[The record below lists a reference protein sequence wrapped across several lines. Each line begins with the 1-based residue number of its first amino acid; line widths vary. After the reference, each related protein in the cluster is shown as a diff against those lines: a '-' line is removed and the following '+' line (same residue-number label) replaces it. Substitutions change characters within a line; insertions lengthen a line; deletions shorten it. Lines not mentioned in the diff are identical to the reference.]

1 MCSAFVSP
9 NSLKNDK
16 CHICSALVS
25 RHGFKTTN
33 VTCVARLF
41 RLMAERYFLSLA
53 NWPPGGPIDS
63 FQDELSPS
71 DPIKSVCQ
79 DLQPPSLLLTSYSGY
94 HWSSASRPF
103 PVPVKIG
110 LDPPPCEDNLTQAG
124 CIGRVAACIKNKWN
138 EISNNEMRFTFT
150 EWFQNFSTN
159 GTSREN
165 IHETFGG
172 LLTLYLNS
180 HSVTG
185 SLEFFVGQVNFVS
198 STLISLQC
206 KDCNFCSCRID
217 VFLNTTLVRTIWNHC
232 VDVYVM
238 FDQNGGGRA
247 AGELKDKSVKRSI
260 QVVLPHKGDI
270 VTFQNIELIWR
281 SCCKWW
287 SWFYKEKENKYYV
300 NSTDLLTS

>member
-9 NSLKNDK
+9 DGLKNDEY
-16 CHICSALVS
+16 HICSASFRVMAL
-25 RHGFKTTN
+25 KTTN

-124 CIGRVAACIKNKWN
+124 CIGHVWQLASRMN
-138 EISNNEMRFTFT
+138 ETK
-150 EWFQNFSTN
+150 
-159 GTSREN
+159 
-165 IHETFGG
+165 
-172 LLTLYLNS
+172 YP
-180 HSVTG
+180 
-185 SLEFFVGQVNFVS
+185 
-198 STLISLQC
+198 
-206 KDCNFCSCRID
+206 
-217 VFLNTTLVRTIWNHC
+217 TT
-232 VDVYVM
+232 
-238 FDQNGGGRA
+238 
-247 AGELKDKSVKRSI
+247 KRDSP
-260 QVVLPHKGDI
+260 LRNDFK
-270 VTFQNIELIWR
+270 TFQQMEPVERIFTKLLV
-281 SCCKWW
+281 
-287 SWFYKEKENKYYV
+287 V
-300 NSTDLLTS
+300 NLHCT